1 MIVLL
6 RMGGWTWLE
15 AQLMTPSLKKEIHL
29 TENKVNPKMFLSYKQ
44 YRISFYECQ
53 EILIAERLHI

>member
-1 MIVLL
+1 
-6 RMGGWTWLE
+6 MGGWTWLE

-44 YRISFYECQ
+44 YRISFYACQ